1 MEYYS
6 TMKKEQ
12 NTGKYYNMDVPRK
25 HYATWHKLDP
35 KGKGCTVLF
44 IRHTQNKQI
53 YSHGK

>member
-35 KGKGCTVLF
+35 KGKGL
-44 IRHTQNKQI
+44 
-53 YSHGK
+53 YSPFYTTYSK